1 MKKLVV
7 ILLCSIGLL
16 QTGLGQNTKY
26 KFFMILTMNFWILL
40 PQRM

>member
-16 QTGLGQNTKY
+16 HAGLGQNTKY

>member
-16 QTGLGQNTKY
+16 QTGLGQNTKDY
-26 KFFMILTMNFWILL
+26 PHLCVQVTIG
-40 PQRM
+40 R